1 MVKYFLI
8 KFKSLLKILPY
19 LFIAI
24 VVLFACMIAAFN
36 TALDA
41 TKSGPTVRFRLA
53 LVCSDDDPYFK
64 AGLDIVQAYDS
75 SRFSIEALQMD
86 EPQAQTALQKG
97 ELDAYVVIP
106 KGYIGAAMDGE
117 LGSLKYVSTSG
128 AAELTALFKDEITG
142 VIADIIIACEKGMYG
157 IDQIADAHGFSDK
170 AGSYMN
176 QISLKYVDF
185 LLERSDMYYVDELGI
200 HDSLGLD
207 GYLFSGITV
216 LILSVMLMPASV
228 GYIGQ
233 DMAVQH
239 LLKSKNIGA
248 GKQVSGEYMALIS
261 VILVPVTVVFCSASV
276 LKPLLIPELQRL
288 LGIFSIH
295 NILSFLVITL
305 VMGAFAYLMFQLA
318 DDFVG
323 GILLYF
329 FVTLGMCF
337 ISGCIYPIYFFP
349 DNVRNVAQYMPHGV
363 CRSVISQC
371 ILGQRHYRDL
381 TVLLLY
387 SCVMLFAA
395 YLIRKLRLRAS
406 MR

>member
-19 LFIAI
+19 LFAAI
-24 VVLFACMIAAFN
+24 VVLFACMIAAFHA
-36 TALDA
+36 ALDA
-41 TKSGPTVRFRLA
+41 TKSGPAVRFRLA

-86 EPQAQTALQKG
+86 EPQAHAALQRG

-106 KGYIGAAMDGE
+106 KGYIGAAMDGQ

-128 AAELTALFKDEITG
+128 AAELTTLFKDEITG
-142 VIADIIIACEKGMYG
+142 VIANIIIACEKGMYG
-157 IDQIADAHGFSDK
+157 VDQIAEDYNFSDK

-216 LILSVMLMPASV
+216 LIISVMLMPASV

-233 DMAVQH
+233 NMAVQQ

-248 GKQVSGEYMALIS
+248 GKQVSVEYMALIC
-261 VILVPVTVVFCSASV
+261 VVFIPVAVIICAASA

-288 LGIFSIH
+288 VGIFSVH

-305 VMGAFAYLMFQLA
+305 VMCAFAYLMFQLA
-318 DDFVG
+318 DDMVG

-329 FVTLGMCF
+329 FVTLGTCF

-349 DNVRNVAQYMPHGV
+349 DSIRNIAQYMPHGV
-363 CRSVISQC
+363 CRSAISHC
-371 ILGQRHYRDL
+371 ILGQRHYGDL
-381 TVLLLY
+381 ILLLLY
-387 SCVMLFAA
+387 SCVMLFVA

>member
-1 MVKYFLI
+1 
-8 KFKSLLKILPY
+8 
-19 LFIAI
+19 
-24 VVLFACMIAAFN
+24 
-36 TALDA
+36 
-41 TKSGPTVRFRLA
+41 
-53 LVCSDDDPYFK
+53 
-64 AGLDIVQAYDS
+64 
-75 SRFSIEALQMD
+75 
-86 EPQAQTALQKG
+86 
-97 ELDAYVVIP
+97 
-106 KGYIGAAMDGE
+106 
-117 LGSLKYVSTSG
+117 
-128 AAELTALFKDEITG
+128 
-142 VIADIIIACEKGMYG
+142 
-157 IDQIADAHGFSDK
+157 
-170 AGSYMN
+170 
-176 QISLKYVDF
+176 
-185 LLERSDMYYVDELGI
+185 
-200 HDSLGLD
+200 
-207 GYLFSGITV
+207 
-216 LILSVMLMPASV
+216 
-228 GYIGQ
+228 
-233 DMAVQH
+233 
-239 LLKSKNIGA
+239 
-248 GKQVSGEYMALIS
+248 MALIS